1 MSQLLLLHIDLEAPD
16 LAVVTLKKKCI
27 INQTSK
33 HVQTGLFRRHLN
45 YQSSTF
51 MCCVLVGGVSDVQDY
66 MNEPFIFPNNIRPVQ
81 E

>member
-1 MSQLLLLHIDLEAPD
+1 
-16 LAVVTLKKKCI
+16 
-27 INQTSK
+27 
-33 HVQTGLFRRHLN
+33 
-45 YQSSTF
+45 